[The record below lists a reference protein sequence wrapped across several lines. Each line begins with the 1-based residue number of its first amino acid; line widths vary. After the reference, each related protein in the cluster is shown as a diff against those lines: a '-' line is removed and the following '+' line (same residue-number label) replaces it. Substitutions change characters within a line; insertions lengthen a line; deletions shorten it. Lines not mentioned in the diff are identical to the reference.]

1 MNSLNHFYK
10 EYEMKKKSIYS
21 LVVASFVISSTLVA
35 EDVKADNKDQ
45 STQPSTKK
53 EQAASQ
59 SVTKSDPIA
68 QTSPKKEVAVQP
80 EAKKEQPAPS
90 AVKSSPAPQAS
101 AKKEIA
107 AQPDTKKEQLASEV
121 IKNAPKAHPVAKK
134 EIPAQPDTK
143 KKQSTTRA
151 EKKTTQT
158 QLTSSNFKI
167 EVTQEHAV
175 IIDEII
181 TTMGN
186 SSVIGLGFKRGHLH
200 ALGKKIDGIGSL
212 QFLGYIFSQEKLKK
226 HMINIRKSSMKWNG
240 FMDGIKPG
248 LNKIEETKELY
259 VDLPGFASTLK
270 VATDPLVKKAEER
283 DWNGFV
289 SYLVKN

>member
-1 MNSLNHFYK
+1 
-10 EYEMKKKSIYS
+10 MKKKSICS
-21 LVVASFVISSTLVA
+21 SVVASFVISSTLVA
-35 EDVKADNKDQ
+35 QDVKEDNKDQ
-45 STQPSTKK
+45 STQPSAKK
-53 EQAASQ
+53 EQAALQ
-59 SVTKSDPIA
+59 SIVKSDPIA
-68 QTSPKKEVAVQP
+68 QTSTKKEVAVQP
-80 EAKKEQPAPS
+80 EAKKEQPDPS
-90 AVKSSPAPQAS
+90 AVKSSPATQAS

-107 AQPDTKKEQLASEV
+107 AQPDTKREEPASAV
-121 IKNAPKAHPVAKK
+121 IKNAQKTQPVAKK
-134 EIPAQPDTK
+134 EIPAQPDAK
-143 KKQSTTRA
+143 KKQAATSDD
-151 EKKTTQT
+151 KKTTPT
-158 QLTSSNFKI
+158 QLTSNTFKI

-212 QFLGYIFSQEKLKK
+212 QFLGYIFSQENLKK

-248 LNKIEETKELY
+248 LNKIEATKELY